1 MPQQVAASLI
11 AGARPGAY
19 AVGVSGGAD
28 SVALL
33 HLLHH
38 HRRDVRVHVVHLDH
52 ETRGGE
58 SGADAAFV
66 CELAKR
72 WGLPHT
78 IARRSDVERR
88 VGGPLPTN
96 RSARFRAVRH
106 QLFGEVV
113 GGHNLQG
120 VMLAHHADDQAE
132 TVLHRLL
139 RGAHAPYVSGMTSES
154 RVKSLLILR
163 PLLHVPRAV
172 LRTYLVAVGEGWRE
186 DASNASPDYLRNRL
200 RIVLERHPAL
210 GPRLLDLHES
220 LSSLKSWVREGAPR
234 LEEEF
239 AARSLHGWP
248 TILAAEAGRRW
259 LAARGVPPEDV
270 TPAAVTRLVE
280 MATDAATPSKEIFA
294 GQINVSRRN
303 GRIQASS

>member
-58 SGADAAFV
+58 SSADAAFV
-66 CELAKR
+66 CELAER
-72 WGLPHT
+72 WELPQA

-88 VGGPLPTN
+88 VAEPLPSNT
-96 RSARFRAVRH
+96 SARFRIARH
-106 QLFGEVV
+106 RLFREVV
-113 GGHNLQG
+113 QANNLQG

-139 RGAHAPYVSGMTSES
+139 RGAHVPYLTGMLPET
-154 RVKSLLILR
+154 RVKDLLILR
-163 PLLHVPRAV
+163 PLLHVPRAI
-172 LRTYLVAVGEGWRE
+172 LRNYLTEAGQGWRE

-210 GPRLLDLHES
+210 VPRFLDLHES
-220 LSSLKSWVREGAPR
+220 LSSLKSWVREAAPR

-239 AARSLHGWP
+239 AARRLHGWP

-259 LAARGVPPEDV
+259 LAARGVPPDDA
-270 TPAAVTRLVE
+270 TPTAVARLIA

-294 GQINVSRRN
+294 GPVNVSRRN
-303 GRIQASS
+303 GRIQARN